1 LGYQGDR
8 RFLLKRLRTISLSF
22 YVDAPPED
30 ALRLLSLHNQQML
43 LEKREDSNFKE
54 QSHWVN
60 KMGEDR
66 VG

>member
-1 LGYQGDR
+1 MPLLR
-8 RFLLKRLRTISLSF
+8 RCLLKTSP
-22 YVDAPPED
+22 Y
-30 ALRLLSLHNQQML
+30 NQEKL